1 MNSITDSIKKV
12 KTLRN
17 MKSWEIILLVLFIVY
32 IIFPFQTPGP
42 LASFIESPLGIIVLF
57 CIIIYLFIY
66 TNPILG
72 VIYIFVA
79 YELLRRSSITSGRVS
94 IMDIQNQYPTMI
106 TPNESSEVMNV
117 NTTRTTRDIPSSQLQ
132 KDIELQLMNNNQS
145 FSLEEEI
152 ILSTVPENK
161 NQANA
166 IKTEY
171 NFLPVADTVIPGSSI
186 FM

>member
-12 KTLRN
+12 KSLRN
-17 MKSWEIILLVLFIVY
+17 MKSWEILLLVLFIIY
-32 IIFPFQTPGP
+32 IIFPFQTPAP

-94 IMDIQNQYPTMI
+94 IMDIQNQYPTMT
-106 TPNESSEVMNV
+106 TPNVSSEVLDV
-117 NTTRTTRDIPSSQLQ
+117 NTTRTTRTIPSSQLE
-132 KDIELQLMNNNQS
+132 KDIELELMNNTRLS
-145 FSLEEEI
+145 SLEEEI
-152 ILSTVPENK
+152 ILSTVPDNK

-171 NFLPVADTVIPGSSI
+171 NFLPVADTVISGASL

>member
-12 KTLRN
+12 KSLRN
-17 MKSWEIILLVLFIVY
+17 MKSWEIILLVLFIIY
-32 IIFPFQTPGP
+32 IIFPLQTPAP

-94 IMDIQNQYPTMI
+94 ILDAHDQYPTMAK
-106 TPNESSEVMNV
+106 PNVSGEYLNT
-117 NTTRTTRDIPSSQLQ
+117 NTTRTTRTLPSSQLE
-132 KDIELQLMNNNQS
+132 KDMELQLMNENQKI
-145 FSLEEEI
+145 SLEEEV
-152 ILSTVPENK
+152 ILSSIPKNK
-161 NQANA
+161 NQDNA
-166 IKTEY
+166 IKTEH
-171 NFLPVADTVIPGSSI
+171 NFLPVADIVIPGSSM
-186 FM
+186 FV